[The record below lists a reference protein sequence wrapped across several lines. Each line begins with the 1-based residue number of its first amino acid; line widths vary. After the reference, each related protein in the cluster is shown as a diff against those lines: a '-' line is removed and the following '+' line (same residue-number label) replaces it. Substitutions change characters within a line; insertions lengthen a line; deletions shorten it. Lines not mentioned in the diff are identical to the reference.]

1 MKRVSKIKNKIRISS
16 KMKRASKMKR
26 VRKMKRVSKTHGNW
40 QPRTRSRTTK
50 GGLPGIPLHP
60 SSSGELLVNQEG
72 SLDLQPSGS
81 SSPHV
86 EVGQEDQTMERNDLQ
101 LIPVEE
107 GAPSLTLPAIEKV
120 GVLSLTLPTVEGG
133 GRSLTLL
140 PFEEGGWTEL

>member
-1 MKRVSKIKNKIRISS
+1 
-16 KMKRASKMKR
+16 
-26 VRKMKRVSKTHGNW
+26 
-40 QPRTRSRTTK
+40 
-50 GGLPGIPLHP
+50 
-60 SSSGELLVNQEG
+60 
-72 SLDLQPSGS
+72 
-81 SSPHV
+81 V

-140 PFEEGGWTEL
+140 PFEEGGGVDRASACRLLRRDPSGGTYLVHRDVGPSRNGPTDLWPSTPLLPPAQMREGEV

>member
-1 MKRVSKIKNKIRISS
+1 
-16 KMKRASKMKR
+16 
-26 VRKMKRVSKTHGNW
+26 
-40 QPRTRSRTTK
+40 
-50 GGLPGIPLHP
+50 
-60 SSSGELLVNQEG
+60 
-72 SLDLQPSGS
+72 
-81 SSPHV
+81 V

-140 PFEEGGWTEL
+140 PFEEGGGGWTELQPAAC

>member
-1 MKRVSKIKNKIRISS
+1 
-16 KMKRASKMKR
+16 
-26 VRKMKRVSKTHGNW
+26 
-40 QPRTRSRTTK
+40 
-50 GGLPGIPLHP
+50 
-60 SSSGELLVNQEG
+60 
-72 SLDLQPSGS
+72 
-81 SSPHV
+81 V

-140 PFEEGGWTEL
+140 PFEEGGGGGPSFSLPPVEEGSVWRNLPCPS